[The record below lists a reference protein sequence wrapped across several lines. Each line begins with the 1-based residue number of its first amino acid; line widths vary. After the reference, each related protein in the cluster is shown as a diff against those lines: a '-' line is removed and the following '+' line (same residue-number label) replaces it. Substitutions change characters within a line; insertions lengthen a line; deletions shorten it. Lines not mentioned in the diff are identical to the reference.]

1 MEPAMEDDIWGAAVR
16 WHAEQE
22 REDCDWDAFT
32 AWLEADDRHRL
43 ALDEVALLDD
53 QIVRVRPVIAQSLPP
68 LEAEPRGT
76 GFSRRWAGLGI
87 AAATA
92 AVAAVTLPMLGTGG
106 GQIAYNTAPGE
117 TRSIELADGSRV
129 QLAAASSLTMAKGD
143 VHEMT
148 LKGAAWFDIP
158 HNPARSLVIH
168 AGNFR
173 VTDIGTK
180 FEVNSNE
187 DSLRVAVA
195 EGSLTV
201 ASESLPRPISL
212 EGGQRFVAARNLD
225 LAEVTQF
232 DNRDVG
238 SWRHGRLVYRDAPL
252 ALVAADIS
260 RYAPTKVVVDP
271 AIAGRRFSGVLS
283 IGDGSGLVGN
293 LQQFMGLAAHK
304 EGDRIRLVARH
315 GS

>member
-1 MEPAMEDDIWGAAVR
+1 MEDDIWETAVR

-22 REDCDWDAFT
+22 RQDCDWDAFT
-32 AWLEADDRHRL
+32 AWLEADDRHRV
-43 ALDEVALLDD
+43 AFDEVALLDA
-53 QIVRVRPVIAQSLPP
+53 QIERARPVIARSTPI
-68 LEAEPRGT
+68 EAAEPRVA

-87 AAATA
+87 AGAAA
-92 AVAAVTLPMLGTGG
+92 AVAAVTLPMFATGG
-106 GQIAYNTAPGE
+106 GQIAYRTAPGE

-129 QLAAASSLTMAKGD
+129 QLAAASSLTMDKGD

-148 LKGAAWFDIP
+148 LAGAAWFDIP

-168 AGNFR
+168 AGNFQ

-180 FEVNSNE
+180 FEVNSNA

-201 ASESLPRPISL
+201 ASDSLPRPVSL
-212 EGGQRFVAARNLD
+212 QGGQRFVAAVNLE
-225 LAEVTQF
+225 LAEVTRF
-232 DNRDVG
+232 DSREVG
-238 SWRHGRLVYRDAPL
+238 SWRHGRLVYQDAPL

-293 LQQFMGLAAHK
+293 LQQFMGLAARK
-304 EGDRIRLVARH
+304 EGDGIRLVARH
-315 GS
+315 GN

>member
-1 MEPAMEDDIWGAAVR
+1 MEPAMEDGIWDAAAR

-22 REDCDWDAFT
+22 REDCDWDGFT

-43 ALDEVALLDD
+43 AFDQVALLDD
-53 QIVRVRPVIAQSLPP
+53 RISHARPLIAHSLP
-68 LEAEPRGT
+68 AEGAEMRVAR
-76 GFSRRWAGLGI
+76 FNFRWAGLGMAAG
-87 AAATA
+87 AAAL
-92 AVAAVTLPMLGTGG
+92 AAVTVPMLATGG
-106 GQIAYNTAPGE
+106 GQVAYSTAPGE

-129 QLAAASSLTMAKGD
+129 QLAAASSLTMDEGD

-148 LKGAAWFDIP
+148 LKGTAWFEIP
-158 HNPARSLVIH
+158 HDPSRSLVIH

-201 ASESLPRPISL
+201 ASESLPRPVSL
-212 EGGQRFVAARNLD
+212 RGGQRFVAARNLD
-225 LAEVTQF
+225 LAEVTRF
-232 DNRDVG
+232 DGREAG
-238 SWRHGRLVYRDAPL
+238 SWRHGRLVYQDAPL

-271 AIAGRRFSGVLS
+271 SIAGRRFSGVLS

-293 LQQFMGLAAHK
+293 LQQFMGLAARR
-304 EGDRIRLVARH
+304 EGDGIRLVARH
-315 GS
+315 RD